1 MKVSERMRG
10 YRTRLRAAGL
20 RLVQLWVPDTR
31 SKRFAAECR
40 RQSRLVKGTLPK
52 LKRWNS
58 LRARA
63 RGTTMRRGDLVTVA
77 APGDYGKPRPALVI
91 QSDLFDELPSV
102 TLCLVTSTLRDAPIF
117 RITVDP
123 SPANGLQRISQVQV
137 DKVLTVARERIG
149 GVIGRLDDDTLLKV
163 NRSLAVFVGIA

>member
-1 MKVSERMRG
+1 
-10 YRTRLRAAGL
+10 
-20 RLVQLWVPDTR
+20 
-31 SKRFAAECR
+31 
-40 RQSRLVKGTLPK
+40 
-52 LKRWNS
+52 
-58 LRARA
+58 
-63 RGTTMRRGDLVTVA
+63 MRRGDIVTVA

-91 QSDLFDELPSV
+91 QSDLFDVHPSV

-123 SPANGLQRISQVQV
+123 SAANGLQRVSQIQV

-149 GVIGRLDDDTLLKV
+149 GVVGRLDDATLLKV